1 MTKEQKLALIEDL
14 NRATYNCTIW
24 QYNSNG
30 KNMLECAF
38 CARNLTAV
46 DSDYAQHT
54 DNCLTRKL
62 QKHVEILEESIEKG
76 S

>member
-14 NRATYNCTIW
+14 NKAAYECIRRYYNP
-24 QYNSNG
+24 NG
-30 KNMLECAF
+30 KDELECVF
-38 CARNLTAV
+38 CFRDLDAV

-54 DNCLTRKL
+54 DDCLTRKL
-62 QKHVEILEESIEKG
+62 QRHVEILEESIEKG

>member
-14 NRATYNCTIW
+14 NSASSECVSRKYV
-24 QYNSNG
+24 SNG
-30 KNMLECAF
+30 KDERECTF
-38 CARNLTAV
+38 CLRDLDAV

-54 DNCLTRKL
+54 DDCLTRKL